1 MKNSLGFICRAI
13 LFILLALSLTACGSG
28 SDGENVSVG
37 SDNGNSNGITD
48 DHGNSIPFS
57 TPISRNDNVNGNI
70 ETGGDVDYF
79 SFRATNGKTYTI
91 ETTIGTLDDTVISL
105 YNEINCQIDS
115 HDYYAKSGWRRYTE
129 LLSLIL
135 GNRGWV
141 AYFY

>member
-13 LFILLALSLTACGSG
+13 LIILLALSLTACSSG

-37 SDNGNSNGITD
+37 SDSANSNGITD

-57 TPISRNDNVNGNI
+57 TPISLNDNVNGNI

-105 YNEINCQIDS
+105 YDENGYQIVSDDDS
-115 HDYYAKSGWRRYTE
+115 GVGGSSKITWTFRTDYIWD
-129 LLSLIL
+129 IL
-135 GNRGWV
+135 C
-141 AYFY
+141 